1 MCGRFV
7 QAGTAP
13 PSAGRWRGFA
23 ATIAQSG
30 AGALAHL
37 LAVEFVILL
46 PSVLSCGVLAGRT
59 IASVGFGDPVVPTAV
74 AETSCVWCP
83 ATMVVVNPRLA
94 MFGAPNGAWYCR
106 FLATQAD
113 VVFPFI
119 LAAGSLLA
127 RLVFEAFLACR
138 FARRHR
144 FGIAVGAK
152 RAEAGLFHP
161 LSVLTVG
168 GSVSSVAFV

>member
-13 PSAGRWRGFA
+13 PAAGRWRGFA
-23 ATIAQSG
+23 ATIAQAS

-37 LAVEFVILL
+37 LAVSFVVLL
-46 PSVLSCGVLAGRT
+46 PSVLSCGGLTGQT
-59 IASVGFGDPVVPTAV
+59 IASVGFGDPVIPTAV
-74 AETSCVWCP
+74 AETPRVWYP
-83 ATMVVVNPRLA
+83 AAVVVINPRLA

-106 FLATQAD
+106 FLAAQAD
-113 VVFPFI
+113 VVFPFV
-119 LAAGSLLA
+119 LAAGSLLG
-127 RLVFEAFLACR
+127 RFPFEAVQACR

-161 LSVLTVG
+161 LSVSAVG